1 MGKIEIEYNG
11 DRMLDNLHNIK
22 TKMQIIKTPQD
33 DKGKHYLTQITE
45 TADRAIENIK
55 FYKSDSKGN
64 KRADNYKE
72 MIHEFSNIYATLKGL
87 IFLLK
92 IRSDEDDAKIL
103 SDLEKEINILVGSV
117 ASHDVDQ
124 HQEI

>member
-11 DRMLDNLHNIK
+11 DRILGNLHNIK
-22 TKMQIIKTPQD
+22 TKMQIVKTPQD

-45 TADRAIENIK
+45 TADRAIENIE
-55 FYKSDSKGN
+55 FYTLDSKGN
-64 KRADNYKE
+64 KRSDNYKE

-92 IRSDEDDAKIL
+92 IRSDEDDARIL
-103 SDLEKEINILVGSV
+103 SDLEKEINQLIELI
-117 ASHDVDQ
+117 ASTDL
-124 HQEI
+124 ER